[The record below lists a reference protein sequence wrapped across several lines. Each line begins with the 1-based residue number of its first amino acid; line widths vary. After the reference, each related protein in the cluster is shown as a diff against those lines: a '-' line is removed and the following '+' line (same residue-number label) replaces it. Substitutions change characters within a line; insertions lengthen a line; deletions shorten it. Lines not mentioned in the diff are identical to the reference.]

1 MAKSDQEKLKELK
14 KKMTNLRAVNKD
26 LAARHAEDQ
35 AKIRKY
41 EEMIANDLKD
51 IQEAMNEVY
60 LKSMCEAYGEPVL
73 DEETNELL
81 GKRLEF
87 PALRKNNYKLNLAEK
102 LFYPEDDR
110 FISTITVGLTYPTE
124 EEEESNGKDQS
135 I

>member
-35 AKIRKY
+35 AKIKKY
-41 EEMIANDLKD
+41 EEMIANDLRD

-102 LFYPEDDR
+102 LFYPEDER
-110 FISTITVGLTYPTE
+110 YISTITVGLTYPAE
-124 EEEESNGKDQS
+124 EEEENNGKDQS

>member
-1 MAKSDQEKLKELK
+1 MANKKTDQEKLKELK
-14 KKMTNLRAVNKD
+14 QKMSNLRAMNKD
-26 LAARHAEDQ
+26 LLARHAEDQ
-35 AKIRKY
+35 AKIKKY

-60 LKSMCEAYGEPVL
+60 LKSMCEEYGEPVL

-87 PALRKNNYKLNLAEK
+87 RALRKNNYQLNLAEK

-110 FISTITVGLTYPTE
+110 FISTITVGITYPA
-124 EEEESNGKDQS
+124 EEEESNGKD
-135 I
+135 

>member
-1 MAKSDQEKLKELK
+1 MATKKSDQEKIKELK
-14 KKMTNLRAVNKD
+14 QKMSNLRATNKD
-26 LAARHAEDQ
+26 LLARHAEDQ
-35 AKIRKY
+35 AKIKKY

-60 LKSMCEAYGEPVL
+60 LKSMCEEYGEPVL

-87 PALRKNNYKLNLAEK
+87 RALRKNNYQLNLAEK

-110 FISTITVGLTYPTE
+110 FISTITVGITYPAE
-124 EEEESNGKDQS
+124 EEEENNGKD
-135 I
+135 

>member
-35 AKIRKY
+35 QKIKKY
-41 EEMIANDLKD
+41 EEMIANDLRD
-51 IQEAMNEVY
+51 MQEAMNEVY

-87 PALRKNNYKLNLAEK
+87 PALRKNNYQLNLAEK
-102 LFYPEDDR
+102 LFYPEDER
-110 FISTITVGLTYPTE
+110 FISTITVGLTYPAE
-124 EEEESNGKDQS
+124 EEEENNGKDQQV
-135 I
+135 

>member
-1 MAKSDQEKLKELK
+1 MANKKTDQEKLKELK
-14 KKMTNLRAVNKD
+14 QKMSNLRATNKD
-26 LAARHAEDQ
+26 LLARHAEDQ
-35 AKIRKY
+35 AKIKKY

-60 LKSMCEAYGEPVL
+60 LKSMCEEYGEPVL

-87 PALRKNNYKLNLAEK
+87 RALRKNDYQLNLAEK

-110 FISTITVGLTYPTE
+110 FISTITVGITYPA
-124 EEEESNGKDQS
+124 EEEESNGKN
-135 I
+135 

>member
-35 AKIRKY
+35 AKIKKY
-41 EEMIANDLKD
+41 EEMIANDLRD

-110 FISTITVGLTYPTE
+110 FISTITVGLTYPAE
-124 EEEESNGKDQS
+124 EEEENNGKDQS

>member
-60 LKSMCEAYGEPVL
+60 LKSMCEAFGEPVL

-110 FISTITVGLTYPTE
+110 FISTITVGLTYPAE
-124 EEEESNGKDQS
+124 EEEENNGKDQS

>member
-1 MAKSDQEKLKELK
+1 MANKKTDQEKLKELK
-14 KKMTNLRAVNKD
+14 QKMSNLRATNKD
-26 LAARHAEDQ
+26 LLARHAEDQ
-35 AKIRKY
+35 AKIKKY

-60 LKSMCEAYGEPVL
+60 LKSMCEEYGEPVL

-87 PALRKNNYKLNLAEK
+87 RALRKNNYKLNLAEK

-110 FISTITVGLTYPTE
+110 FISTITVGITYPAE
-124 EEEESNGKDQS
+124 EEEENNGKD
-135 I
+135 

>member
-60 LKSMCEAYGEPVL
+60 LKSMCEAFGEPVL

-102 LFYPEDDR
+102 LFYPEDER
-110 FISTITVGLTYPTE
+110 FISTITVGLTYPAE
-124 EEEESNGKDQS
+124 EEEE
-135 I
+135 

>member
-60 LKSMCEAYGEPVL
+60 LKSMCEAFGEPVL

-110 FISTITVGLTYPTE
+110 FISTITVGLTYPAE
-124 EEEESNGKDQS
+124 EEEE
-135 I
+135 

>member
-35 AKIRKY
+35 QKIKKY
-41 EEMIANDLKD
+41 EEMIANDLRD

-102 LFYPEDDR
+102 LFYPEDER
-110 FISTITVGLTYPTE
+110 YISTITVGLTYPAE
-124 EEEESNGKDQS
+124 EEEE
-135 I
+135 

>member
-1 MAKSDQEKLKELK
+1 MANKKTDQEKLKELK
-14 KKMTNLRAVNKD
+14 QKMSNLRATNKD
-26 LAARHAEDQ
+26 LLARHAEDQ
-35 AKIRKY
+35 AKIKKY

-60 LKSMCEAYGEPVL
+60 LKSMCEEYGEPVL

-87 PALRKNNYKLNLAEK
+87 RALRKNNYQLNLAEK

-110 FISTITVGLTYPTE
+110 FISTITVGITYPA
-124 EEEESNGKDQS
+124 EEEESNGKD
-135 I
+135 

>member
-41 EEMIANDLKD
+41 EEMIANDLRD

-110 FISTITVGLTYPTE
+110 FISTITVGLTYPAE
-124 EEEESNGKDQS
+124 EEEENNGKDQS

>member
-41 EEMIANDLKD
+41 EEMIANDLRD

-102 LFYPEDDR
+102 LFYPEDER
-110 FISTITVGLTYPTE
+110 YISTITVGLTYPAE
-124 EEEESNGKDQS
+124 EEEE
-135 I
+135 